1 MGDDIEKKNV
11 TLHLNSKLYNEYS
24 EYCKKEGIILSRQVE
39 KFITRELTKKDFVV
53 FLNMAK

>member
-24 EYCKKEGIILSRQVE
+24 EYCKKEGVVLSRKIE
-39 KFITRELTKKDFVV
+39 KFIEKELKK
-53 FLNMAK
+53 